1 MAGLNGMTCHWL
13 LLIISKKQQ
22 STADLPLT
30 RIDQMLT
37 KKVKKRLIIF
47 IVIMTAVILSILW
60 YSPDIEEV
68 QDIAVTV
75 SGIKQ
80 VKNGMWE
87 ISRSAV
93 ASDSENADTYVLR
106 LKHLR
111 AEKVNASI
119 SKETGDKYLLN
130 SRDLK
135 PGDLLIENPAI
146 YRNGQAV
153 LPVSGVDDMMM
164 INLIIEASIAATTE
178 SNRGDLFRF
187 VSTEYMDRLGFNR
200 EIMGRF
206 VYRIFEELEEMSIH
220 LAGDPE
226 IFIEGK
232 SAKAMLKLRIKA
244 FFMGSQNYVIG
255 NAENPNE
262 VIIVFRKYK
271 NAWKV
276 ISTDGFKPLGFD
288 ENYLRLLGGRFDLPL
303 SDQEKI
309 ERDQRCMPCRRRMS
323 ERFGPYSD

>member
-1 MAGLNGMTCHWL
+1 
-13 LLIISKKQQ
+13 
-22 STADLPLT
+22 LPLT
-30 RIDQMLT
+30 RVDQMLT
-37 KKVKKRLIIF
+37 EKVKKRLIVF
-47 IVIMTAVILSILW
+47 IVIMAAGILFVLW

-68 QDIAVTV
+68 HDIPVRV

-87 ISRSAV
+87 VSRPAV
-93 ASDSENADTYVLR
+93 ASDSENADTYVIR

-111 AEKVNASI
+111 AEKVNARI
-119 SKETGDKYLLN
+119 SKETDDKYLLS

-153 LPVSGVDDMMM
+153 LPVSGVDERRM
-164 INLIIEASIAATTE
+164 INLIIEACIAATTE
-178 SNRGDLFRF
+178 SKRGDLFRF
-187 VSTEYMDRLGFNR
+187 VSTEYRDRLGFNR

-206 VYRIFEELEEMSIH
+206 VKSIFEELESLSIYV
-220 LAGDPE
+220 AGDPE

-232 SAKAMLKLRIKA
+232 NAKVMLKLRIKA
-244 FFMGSQNYVIG
+244 FYMGRQNYIIG
-255 NAENPNE
+255 DAENPNN
-262 VIIVFRKYK
+262 VIIIFRKSK

-276 ISTDGFKPLGFD
+276 ISADGFRPLGFD

-303 SDQEKI
+303 TDQEKI
-309 ERDQRCMPCRRRMS
+309 ERDRRCMPCRLRMS
-323 ERFGPYSD
+323 ERFGPYHD